1 MTQTPPAGNAGQN
14 PQDAPTPEHDAAVER
29 VANEGVDG
37 LARATEGLSQGQ
49 IVRKRFMHNTAAVIS
64 VFVFIGVVI
73 LAFSSI
79 GIGPIP
85 GWWKWGY
92 TETPAPMDGGRPTIG
107 LFSLGEHPFG
117 QDNLGR
123 DLFAMTMRGTQMTL
137 IVMLMVGVITGIIGV
152 VVGAVAGYF
161 RGWVEAVLMRLT
173 DIIII
178 IPLLILAAVLGKM
191 ALSYV
196 GRGVG
201 QVAALGAMIGIF
213 AWTALARLVRAEI
226 LSLREREFVD
236 AARLAGASDRRI
248 IFKHIMPNSVGVI
261 TVNLTLLLA
270 AAVLLETALSYLG
283 FGVQAPDWS
292 LGRLISANQ
301 QAFTTRPWLF
311 WFPGLFIILLCL
323 SINFIGDGLR
333 DAFDPRQKKFNPK
346 KAKET
351 TEHMLDETDLVPAGA
366 GASKAVDTSAR
377 QRGPGDDVARDGA
390 DDQGNRPGP
399 TKPA

>member
-1 MTQTPPAGNAGQN
+1 MTQTPPAGNADQN
-14 PQDAPTPEHDAAVER
+14 PSEHEDA
-29 VANEGVDG
+29 VAKVADEGVDG
-37 LARATEGLSQGQ
+37 LARETEGLSQGQ

-64 VFVFIGVVI
+64 VVVFVLVVL

-79 GIGPIP
+79 GFGPIP
-85 GWWKWGY
+85 GWWKWGH
-92 TETPAPMDGGRPTIG
+92 TQIGSVVDGGRPTMG
-107 LFSLGEHPFG
+107 LTQIGEHPFG

-123 DLFAMTMRGTQMTL
+123 DLFAMTMRGTQMTIL
-137 IVMLMVGVITGIIGV
+137 VMVMVGLFTGIIGV
-152 VVGAVAGYF
+152 VIGAVSGYF
-161 RGWVEAVLMRLT
+161 RGWIEAFLMRLT
-173 DIIII
+173 DVIII

-191 ALSYV
+191 AMSYV
-196 GRGVG
+196 EPGVG
-201 QVAALGAMIGIF
+201 RVIALGVLIGLF
-213 AWTALARLVRAEI
+213 AWTGLARLVRAEI

-248 IFKHIMPNSVGVI
+248 IFKHILPNSIGVI

-270 AAVLLETALSYLG
+270 AAVLIETALSYLG

-351 TEHMLDETDLVPAGA
+351 SEHMLDETDLVAVGADA
-366 GASKAVDTSAR
+366 GASKSVDTST
-377 QRGPGDDVARDGA
+377 RGRVLGDDVARDGA
-390 DDQGNRPGP
+390 DDEGNRPGP
-399 TKPA
+399 SKPA

>member
-1 MTQTPPAGNAGQN
+1 MSDNKPD
-14 PQDAPTPEHDAAVER
+14 DAVGK
-29 VANEGVDG
+29 VADEQVDG
-37 LARATEGLSQGQ
+37 LARETAGLSQGQ
-49 IVRKRFMHNTAAVIS
+49 IVRKRFMHNTGAVAS
-64 VFVFIGVVI
+64 VIIFLGVVL
-73 LAFSSI
+73 LAFTAVSI
-79 GIGPIP
+79 GPLP

-92 TETPAPMDGGRPTIG
+92 TETPPVINGGRPTLG
-107 LFSLGEHPFG
+107 LTGLGEHPFG

-137 IVMLMVGVITGIIGV
+137 IVMIMVGIFTGVIGT

-161 RGWVEAVLMRLT
+161 RGWLEAVLMRIT

-178 IPLLILAAVLGKM
+178 IPLLVLAAVLGKM
-191 ALSYV
+191 AMSYV

-201 QVAALGAMIGIF
+201 QVLALGVMIGLVS
-213 AWTALARLVRAEI
+213 WTALARLVRAEI

-236 AARLAGASDRRI
+236 AARLAGASDKRI
-248 IFKHIMPNSVGVI
+248 IFKHILPNSIGVI

-283 FGVQAPDWS
+283 FGVQPPDWS

-301 QAFTTRPWLF
+301 QAFATRPWLF
-311 WFPGLFIILLCL
+311 WFPGLFIILICL

-351 TEHMLDETDLVPAGA
+351 TAHMLDETDGIDGGSGRAAFDGSATSRPAATDISRA
-366 GASKAVDTSAR
+366 GI
-377 QRGPGDDVARDGA
+377 DDE
-390 DDQGNRPGP
+390 GNAPGP